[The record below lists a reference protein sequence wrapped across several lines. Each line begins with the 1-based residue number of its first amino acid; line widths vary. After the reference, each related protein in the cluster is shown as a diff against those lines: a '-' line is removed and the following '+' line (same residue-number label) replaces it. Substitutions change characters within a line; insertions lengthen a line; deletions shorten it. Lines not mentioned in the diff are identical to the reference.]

1 MLSVGRILLVL
12 LSTLF
17 LVVNLSLNYLAT
29 LSCRH
34 TDDLVEV
41 KPRILSPPI

>member
-1 MLSVGRILLVL
+1 VLSVGRILLVV

-17 LVVNLSLNYLAT
+17 LVINLSLNYLAI
-29 LSCRH
+29 LSCRY
-34 TDDLVEV
+34 TGDLVGV

>member
-17 LVVNLSLNYLAT
+17 LVVILSLNYLAI
-29 LSCRH
+29 LSFRC
-34 TDDLVEV
+34 TGDLVGV
-41 KPRILSPPI
+41 KPRKLSPPI